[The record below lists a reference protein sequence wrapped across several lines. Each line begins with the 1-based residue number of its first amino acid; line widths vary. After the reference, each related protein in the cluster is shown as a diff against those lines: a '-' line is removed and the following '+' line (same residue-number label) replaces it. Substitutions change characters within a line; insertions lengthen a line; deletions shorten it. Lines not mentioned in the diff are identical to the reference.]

1 MRDTHLVLAGKVEQS
16 LSQLSDSTLHAL
28 KELLREGEA
37 ANTVRSY
44 QSAMRY
50 WAGWH
55 QFRLGQAI
63 RNRAAFYCGPRP
75 AQHAVWLAL

>member
-1 MRDTHLVLAGKVEQS
+1 MRNTHLPAAAKEEQS
-16 LSQLSDSTLHAL
+16 LSLLSDSTLHAL

-63 RNRAAFYCGPRP
+63 
-75 AQHAVWLAL
+75 ALPLPVDTISSSPICP